1 MFSTLPIKRW
11 AADYRREWLS
21 GDLASGLTVAA
32 ATVPAALAYAQLAG
46 LPAVYGLYASVVPAL
61 LYAVFGTSRQ
71 LQIGPGSTLSI
82 LVAASLAGAL
92 SPSDAQDAVVAAALL
107 ALIAGALLLAAGLLR
122 LGFVA
127 DFLSGPVLTGF
138 TAGAALIIIASQL
151 PKLLGID
158 VDADSF
164 FDTVWEAGSSLG
176 VANAPTLALGGG
188 TILLLLG
195 MQRWLPMLPSS
206 LIAVALGIAAVSVFD
221 LQAEGIA
228 VVGDVPVGLPG
239 LEVPGL
245 DGIKDLFGGAAAVA
259 LLVYIETIAVSREFA
274 ARHSYE
280 IDPNQELVATGA
292 ANLGAGL
299 FQGFPVDGSFSQSAL
314 ADSAGAR
321 TQLAGAVTAI
331 AVAIVLV
338 ALTGLLSNL
347 PSAVLA
353 AIIIVAVL
361 SLIKVGEFRRLWRL
375 QRRPDGGAPWLA
387 ARVDLV
393 SAAVTFAGTLALG
406 ILEGIL
412 IGVGFTLLALLQRA
426 TRPNVAALGR
436 VPGED
441 AYRDVDR
448 APEAETVPGLVIVR
462 WDEELFFANA
472 SHFRDQVL
480 SLVEA
485 AEEPRAV
492 LIDASA
498 ITSIDVTAA
507 DMLRTLIGDL
517 EERGVA
523 VLAARTRGPLRDMV
537 VSAELDELIPPE
549 RQLSSVR
556 DGVEYYRSHPPWAGM
571 S

>member
-1 MFSTLPIKRW
+1 M
-11 AADYRREWLS
+11 
-21 GDLASGLTVAA
+21 
-32 ATVPAALAYAQLAG
+32 
-46 LPAVYGLYASVVPAL
+46 
-61 LYAVFGTSRQ
+61 
-71 LQIGPGSTLSI
+71 
-82 LVAASLAGAL
+82 
-92 SPSDAQDAVVAAALL
+92 
-107 ALIAGALLLAAGLLR
+107 
-122 LGFVA
+122 
-127 DFLSGPVLTGF
+127 LTGF

-151 PKLLGID
+151 PKLLGVDI
-158 VDADSF
+158 DADSF
-164 FDTVWEAGSSLG
+164 FETVWDVTSSLG
-176 VANAPTLALGGG
+176 ETNAPTLALGGG

-195 MQRWLPMLPSS
+195 MQRWLPMLPAS
-206 LIAVALGIAAVSVFD
+206 LIAVALGIAAVSAFD
-221 LQAEGIA
+221 LQSEGVA
-228 VVGDVPVGLPG
+228 VVGEVPAGLPG
-239 LEVPGL
+239 LDVPAL

-299 FQGFPVDGSFSQSAL
+299 FQGFPVDASFSGSAL

-361 SLIKVGEFRRLWRL
+361 SLIKVGELRRLWRL
-375 QRRPDGGAPWLA
+375 QRRPDGGATWLA

-393 SAAVTFAGTLALG
+393 SAGVTLAGTLALG

-426 TRPNVAALGR
+426 TRPNVAELGR
-436 VPGED
+436 VRGED
-441 AYRDVDR
+441 VYRDVDR

-462 WDEELFFANA
+462 WDGELFFANA
-472 SHFRDQVL
+472 SHFRDQLL

-485 AEEPRAV
+485 AEEPRALLV
-492 LIDASA
+492 DVSA
-498 ITSIDVTAA
+498 VTSIDVTAA

-517 EERGVA
+517 AERGVA

-537 VSAELDELIPPE
+537 VSAALDELIPPE
-549 RQLSSVR
+549 RRLSSVR
-556 DGVEYYRSHPPWAGM
+556 DGVEYYRSHFRERG
-571 S
+571 

>member
-1 MFSTLPIKRW
+1 M
-11 AADYRREWLS
+11 
-21 GDLASGLTVAA
+21 
-32 ATVPAALAYAQLAG
+32 
-46 LPAVYGLYASVVPAL
+46 LPA
-61 LYAVFGTSRQ
+61 
-71 LQIGPGSTLSI
+71 
-82 LVAASLAGAL
+82 
-92 SPSDAQDAVVAAALL
+92 
-107 ALIAGALLLAAGLLR
+107 
-122 LGFVA
+122 
-127 DFLSGPVLTGF
+127 
-138 TAGAALIIIASQL
+138 
-151 PKLLGID
+151 
-158 VDADSF
+158 
-164 FDTVWEAGSSLG
+164 
-176 VANAPTLALGGG
+176 
-188 TILLLLG
+188 
-195 MQRWLPMLPSS
+195 S
-206 LIAVALGIAAVSVFD
+206 LIAVALGIAAVSAFD
-221 LQAEGIA
+221 LQSEGVA
-228 VVGDVPVGLPG
+228 VVGEVPAGLPG

-245 DGIKDLFGGAAAVA
+245 DRIKDLFGGAAAVA

-361 SLIKVGEFRRLWRL
+361 SLIKVGELRRLWRL
-375 QRRPDGGAPWLA
+375 QRRPDGGAPWIA

-393 SAAVTFAGTLALG
+393 SAGVTLAGTLALG

-426 TRPNVAALGR
+426 TRPNVVELGR

-441 AYRDVDR
+441 VYRDVDR
-448 APEAETVPGLVIVR
+448 AANAETVPGLVIVR
-462 WDEELFFANA
+462 WDGELFFANA
-472 SHFRDQVL
+472 SHFREQML

-485 AEEPRAV
+485 AADPRALLV
-492 LIDASA
+492 DVSA

-517 EERGVA
+517 DDRGVA

-537 VSAELDELIPPE
+537 VSAALDELIPPE
-549 RQLSSVR
+549 HQLNSVR
-556 DGVEYYRSHPPWAGM
+556 DGVEYYRAHFRGQDT
-571 S
+571 

>member
-1 MFSTLPIKRW
+1 MFLKLPIRRW
-11 AADYRREWLS
+11 AADYRREWFS
-21 GDLASGLTVAA
+21 GDLVAGLTVAA
-32 ATVPAALAYAQLAG
+32 ATIPAALAYAQLAG
-46 LPAVYGLYASVVPAL
+46 LPAVYGLYASVTPAL

-92 SPSDAQDAVVAAALL
+92 SSPDAEDRVVAAALL
-107 ALIAGALLLAAGLLR
+107 ALIAGTLLLAAGLLR

-127 DFLSGPVLTGF
+127 EFLSGPVLTGF

-164 FDTVWEAGSSLG
+164 VETVWEVASSLG
-176 VANAPTLALGGG
+176 ETNGPTLALGTG

-195 MQRWLPMLPSS
+195 MRRWLPMLPAS
-206 LIAVALGIAAVSVFD
+206 LIAVTLGIAAVWVFD
-221 LQAEGIA
+221 LEPEGVA
-228 VVGDVPVGLPG
+228 VVGDVPAGLPG
-239 LEVPGL
+239 LEFPGL
-245 DGIKDLFGGAAAVA
+245 DGIKDLFGVAAAVA

-274 ARHSYE
+274 NRHSYE
-280 IDPNQELVATGA
+280 IDPNQELVATGT

-321 TQLAGAVTAI
+321 TQLAGAVTAVT
-331 AVAIVLV
+331 VAIVLV

-347 PSAVLA
+347 PSAVLG
-353 AIIIVAVL
+353 AIIVVAVL
-361 SLIKVGEFRRLWRL
+361 SLIKLDELRRLWRL
-375 QRRPDGGAPWLA
+375 QRRPEGGAPWLA
-387 ARVDLV
+387 ARVDLG

-412 IGVGFTLLALLQRA
+412 IGVGLTLLALLQRA

-436 VPGED
+436 VPGD
-441 AYRDVDR
+441 DVYRDLNR

-462 WDEELFFANA
+462 WDGELFFANA

-492 LIDASA
+492 LVDASA
-498 ITSIDVTAA
+498 VTSIDVTAA

-517 EERGVA
+517 EDRGMA
-523 VLAARTRGPLRDMV
+523 VLTARIRGPLRDMV

-549 RQLSSVR
+549 RQLNSVR
-556 DGVEYYRSHPPWAGM
+556 DGVEYYSSHLPK
-571 S
+571 SR